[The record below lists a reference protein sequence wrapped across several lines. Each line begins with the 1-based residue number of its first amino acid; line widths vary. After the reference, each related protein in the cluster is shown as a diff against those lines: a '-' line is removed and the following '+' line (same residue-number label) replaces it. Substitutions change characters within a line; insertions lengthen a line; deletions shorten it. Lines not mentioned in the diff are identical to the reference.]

1 MAASSADHDLLVA
14 IVEAAA
20 ATEYDI
26 AKMTKDG
33 DGKSGELKNSTEIFI
48 FHLKLRRAHKIGG
61 GCLADMP

>member
-33 DGKSGELKNSTEIFI
+33 DGKSGEL
-48 FHLKLRRAHKIGG
+48 RAHTNFNLGYFCPSK
-61 GCLADMP
+61 